1 MSDNIKVASMIASI
15 SANTTEFEAGMN
27 RAVASAEKSFARIN
41 QIQAGGFKEG
51 LRLPGMESSAS
62 LKYNAMA
69 DILGD
74 STEKKIAEGVEK
86 AATSSKVKQ
95 AAESTASTFG
105 QRVSMA
111 MSNQNLFM
119 GIKKAATA
127 KDVFSGAGGIGIALG
142 GWSLAIGAAA
152 EGLKAMAPMM
162 DQILF
167 GTQANT
173 EAAKAYADEI
183 RKTFELSQDRG
194 QSERVAAMAAGSFK
208 PPDWIENFVKH
219 GGLFGDKSN
228 EISLQD
234 SIRNERERLQGDL
247 RELGNQEDFVRAGMI
262 DKHGSTMPFTY
273 ASDNLAAEYEFK
285 REYQQM
291 QRALNDQIKSLTN
304 AINNL
309 KVDQIRTALEAG
321 QAVGG
326 FAGNLVA
333 GLPLKNALAQTKKV
347 QDGIGGFVD
356 RYFKAQQEFA
366 KADPLA
372 AFKKEND
379 RISKDLADGV
389 INDQQAN
396 VLRGRARQGLDSA
409 MPVNQPQFAS
419 LIRANTAEASRA
431 ILSAM
436 LPKVK
441 PEDRPLK
448 ELKDE
453 AERQTEILRQI
464 GENTARQLQPA
475 GF

>member
-1 MSDNIKVASMIASI
+1 MSDSIKVASMVATL

-27 RAVASAEKSFARIN
+27 RAA
-41 QIQAGGFKEG
+41 
-51 LRLPGMESSAS
+51 SSA
-62 LKYNAMA
+62 
-69 DILGD
+69 
-74 STEKKIAEGVEK
+74 KKGF
-86 AATSSKVKQ
+86 TNVKQ
-95 AAESTASTFG
+95 SADAAASGFG
-105 QRVSMA
+105 QRITSA

-119 GIKKAATA
+119 GIKKAASA

-142 GWSLAIGAAA
+142 GWGIAIEAAA
-152 EGLKAMAPMM
+152 TGLKFIAPLM

-183 RKTFELSQDRG
+183 QGIFAASQDRG
-194 QSERVAAMAAGSFK
+194 QAERVASMAAGSFK

-228 EISLQD
+228 EIGLQD
-234 SIRNERERLQGDL
+234 SIREERARLQQSS
-247 RELGNQEDFVRAGMI
+247 RELGNQKDFVRARMVKI
-262 DKHGSTMPFTY
+262 HNTETPFSN
-273 ASDNLAAEYEFK
+273 ADQNLAEQAKF
-285 REYQQM
+285 RAEYQQM
-291 QRALNDQIKSLTN
+291 QEKLNEQIKSLTN

-333 GLPLKNALAQTKKV
+333 GLPLKNALAQTEKV